1 MSQERG
7 ALREGSGEDT
17 GTKQKKNARIKRMQG
32 TWGQGGKER
41 DSWGGGPVPNQ
52 IHMKFS

>member
-1 MSQERG
+1 MSRQRG
-7 ALREGSGEDT
+7 ALREESGEDT
-17 GTKQKKNARIKRMQG
+17 GTKQNARIKRMQG

-41 DSWGGGPVPNQ
+41 DSWDGGPVPNQ